1 MRPNEC
7 HGVEEHALP
16 VIEQRSVNFDAA
28 GILRAVE
35 IASRVAEALGLRP
48 GDVSTVEFQPDEQL
62 VKFISPER
70 PDHSR
75 SITAEALAAV
85 LVAYCARIGVPLPRK
100 GQKQLAIGPAG
111 VTLRIVVE
119 QDARGSTA
127 KLQQEYPGAVVWP
140 RRRDL
145 RG

>member
-1 MRPNEC
+1 MRPSKC
-7 HGVEEHALP
+7 HGVDEHALP

-28 GILRAVE
+28 EILRAVE

-48 GDVSTVEFQPDEQL
+48 GDASTVEFQPEERL
-62 VKFISPER
+62 VRFNRPER
-70 PDHSR
+70 PDLGR
-75 SITAEALAAV
+75 SITAEALVAV

-100 GQKQLAIGPAG
+100 GQKQLDIGPAG

-119 QDARGSTA
+119 QASRDSTA
-127 KLQQEYPGAVVWP
+127 TLQQEYPGAMVWP
-140 RRRDL
+140 RRRNL

>member
-1 MRPNEC
+1 M
-7 HGVEEHALP
+7 P

-28 GILRAVE
+28 EILRAVE

-48 GDVSTVEFQPDEQL
+48 GEISTVEFKPAEQL
-62 VKFISPER
+62 VRFAGSER
-70 PDHSR
+70 RDQGR

-100 GQKQLAIGPAG
+100 GQKQLDIGASG
-111 VTLRIVVE
+111 VTLRIAVE
-119 QDARGSTA
+119 QDPRTSTVM
-127 KLQQEYPGAVVWP
+127 LQQEYPGAMVWP
-140 RRRDL
+140 KRRNL